1 MLEADG
7 HSTVISPA
15 FVNVPSDSQMVPLPE
30 AARGAGM
37 IITFGGDGTMLH
49 VARQVFTLGVPM
61 LGVNVGTKGFMADI
75 EPEDLAL
82 VKRAAAGEYQASERM
97 LLDVMLVRAAGD
109 TFCDHALNDAVVKS
123 DVNCVDLTV
132 SSDGKRIASFS
143 GDGVI
148 VSTPTGS
155 TAYSM
160 SAGGPIVEPGGGEYS
175 HHANLRPLYEREEL
189 CARAGARRDCHADT
203 PRQPQGFSLRGRQP
217 GCGARQRRRGLRKA
231 QREQDSFGR
240 RGRQKLL
247 RHGPRQTC
255 YTIKQ
260 EAAMKSIRHKAILDI
275 ISSTEIETQHQLRQ
289 ALLERGI
296 KTTQATLSR
305 DIKDLRL
312 IKQPRNGRVY
322 YAAAGDNTTPELGD
336 RLSTI
341 FREGVVNCN
350 TAMNI
355 IVIKTLPGLAQA
367 ASSAIDSMRGQLCRG
382 HCRRRRHGVC
392 GHARRKERRV
402 ALLRAE
408 KAVLSRSRRGP
419 ALNEIVR

>member
-1 MLEADG
+1 MKIVLSPNPYRDRGLTLTKAAKAMLEADG

-109 TFCDHALNDAVVKS
+109 TFCDHALNDAVVKN

-160 SAGGPIVEPGGGEYS
+160 SAGGPIVEP
-175 HHANLRPLYEREEL
+175 
-189 CARAGARRDCHADT
+189 
-203 PRQPQGFSLRGRQP
+203 
-217 GCGARQRRRGLRKA
+217 
-231 QREQDSFGR
+231 
-240 RGRQKLL
+240 
-247 RHGPRQTC
+247 
-255 YTIKQ
+255 
-260 EAAMKSIRHKAILDI
+260 EA
-275 ISSTEIETQHQLRQ
+275 E
-289 ALLERGI
+289 
-296 KTTQATLSR
+296 
-305 DIKDLRL
+305 
-312 IKQPRNGRVY
+312 N
-322 YAAAGDNTTPELGD
+322 
-336 RLSTI
+336 
-341 FREGVVNCN
+341 
-350 TAMNI
+350 
-355 IVIKTLPGLAQA
+355 IVITPICAHSMSARSFVLAPERA
-367 ASSAIDSMRGQLCRG
+367 VTVTPIHRDN
-382 HCRRRRHGVC
+382 
-392 GHARRKERRV
+392 RRV
-402 ALLRAE
+402 FLSVDGSPAVELDSGDEVCVRRSENKIVLADVAGRSFYDTALGKLAT
-408 KAVLSRSRRGP
+408 P
-419 ALNEIVR
+419 